1 MKTKTGFEMLDV
13 CGVNIIVPAGNENRD
28 YSRVIE
34 LNPTAATLWSKV
46 SSMESFT
53 IDDMVNTLLDE
64 YEVEEEI
71 AREDC
76 NLIIERWKEME
87 LIEE

>member
-1 MKTKTGFEMLDV
+1 MLNV
-13 CGVNIIVPAGNENRD
+13 CGEHIIVPAGNENRD
-28 YSRVIE
+28 YSKVIS
-34 LNPTAATLWSKV
+34 LNPTAAFLWEHASKL
-46 SSMESFT
+46 ETFT
-53 IDDMVNTLLDE
+53 VDNMVEALLAE

-76 NLIIERWKEME
+76 KLIVERWSEMG

>member
-34 LNPTAATLWSKV
+34 LNPTAATLWNKV

>member
-34 LNPTAATLWSKV
+34 MNPTAATLWSKV

-53 IDDMVNTLLDE
+53 IDDMVNTLLNE

-76 NLIIERWKEME
+76 NLIIERWKEMG

>member
-1 MKTKTGFEMLDV
+1 MLDV

>member
-1 MKTKTGFEMLDV
+1 MKTKTGFEMLNV
-13 CGVNIIVPAGNENRD
+13 CGEFIIVPAGNENRD
-28 YSRVIE
+28 YSRVIG
-34 LNPTAATLWSKV
+34 LNETAAELWKKTSE
-46 SSMESFT
+46 MESFT
-53 IDDMVNTLLDE
+53 IDDMVNRIMEE

-76 NLIIERWKEME
+76 ALIAERWREVG